1 VKTASEC
8 PLIEECDMSSC
19 VASRKDAKKKPSA
32 YSTLSAMFNQ
42 YADAQ
47 CRSVL
52 KWIHTLGCEKK
63 TRCFVLFE
71 ERMEYVAWSLFPRK
85 ATGSRFDFVAAF
97 FSV

>member
-1 VKTASEC
+1 
-8 PLIEECDMSSC
+8 
-19 VASRKDAKKKPSA
+19 
-32 YSTLSAMFNQ
+32 MFNQ

-52 KWIHTLGCEKK
+52 KWILTLGCEKK

-97 FSV
+97 FSVRSQGGPSVTSDVSEIASSAD